1 MQTTLRRA
9 ALQPALLPAPLRSR
23 CQIRPPLSDPSSSRR
38 WTSHHSPAPSPL
50 DFHRLSA
57 RRHHCLPL
65 VRRRQQSLPETDMS
79 QRPASTIDDRLPDPG
94 RRKNLTRSYS
104 RSTTIVA
111 AGLKRHVERR
121 SHCVRQSTSDPLGVN
136 TGGIRVNTF
145 HPAQPA
151 RPSELSWANLPQSA
165 TTES

>member
-9 ALQPALLPAPLRSR
+9 ALPAPLRSWCR
-23 CQIRPPLSDPSSSRR
+23 IRPPLSDPLTSRR
-38 WTSHHSPAPSPL
+38 WMSHHSPAPSPL
-50 DFHRLSA
+50 DLYRPSA

-65 VRRRQQSLPETDMS
+65 VRRRQQSPPETDMS
-79 QRPASTIDDRLPDPG
+79 QRPAPTIDDRLPDPG

-136 TGGIRVNTF
+136 TGRIRVNTL

-151 RPSELSWANLPQSA
+151 RPSELSWANLPQST